1 MLELVPISKTGYSR
15 LKEELERLQREELP
29 DVMRAVADA
38 REHGDLRENAEYIS
52 GRERQGFIVGRISE
66 LKGML
71 NRSDIVDC
79 TKVDAGTAG
88 FGTVVTLLD
97 LDTQEKVTYQLL
109 GPDEADSSAGSISIH
124 SPIGDAILGH
134 AVGDKV
140 SVEIPRGDRHF
151 EVVEIAPSPAP

>member
-29 DVMRAVADA
+29 EVMRAVADA

-79 TKVDAGTAG
+79 TKADCGTAG

-97 LDTQEKVTYQLL
+97 LATGERVTYQLWVL
-109 GPDEADSSAGSISIH
+109 TRRTAAWEASRSTRPSA
-124 SPIGDAILGH
+124 
-134 AVGDKV
+134 V
-140 SVEIPRGDRHF
+140 
-151 EVVEIAPSPAP
+151 PSWGTP